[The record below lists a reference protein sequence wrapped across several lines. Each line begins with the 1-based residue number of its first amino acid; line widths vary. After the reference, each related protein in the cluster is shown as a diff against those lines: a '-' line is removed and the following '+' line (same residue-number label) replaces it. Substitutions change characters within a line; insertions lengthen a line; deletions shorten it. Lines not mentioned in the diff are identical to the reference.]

1 MRMNRVKKPR
11 GPGRRFQPGRSGNPG
26 GRPKY
31 SKLSHAL
38 REKLASPVSG
48 DGRSYADV
56 FAEIL
61 CDAGLKGDKAAIE
74 MILQR
79 TEGYPRQSFEVE
91 DKTPELDRSR
101 LNQQIAEMLAK
112 RGLCLVRI
120 PDAMEAG
127 LAEEDSSPPLL
138 PAAAEVADV
147 PISEAPDRGRES

>member
-1 MRMNRVKKPR
+1 MNRSKKAR
-11 GPGRRFQPGRSGNPG
+11 GLGHRFQPGRSGNPG

-38 REKLASPVSG
+38 REKLASPVPG

-61 CDAGLKGDKAAIE
+61 CDAGLEGDKAAIE

-79 TEGYPRQSFEVE
+79 TEGYPKQAVEVE
-91 DKTPELDRSR
+91 EKTPELDRSR

-120 PDAMEAG
+120 PDATEAG
-127 LAEEDSSPPLL
+127 LVEEEASPSLL
-138 PAAAEVADV
+138 PAADA
-147 PISEAPDRGRES
+147 